1 MLLVTLT
8 EKSCLI
14 VIGDG
19 FATAMSADLIDLAT
33 SAEKFAACLRD
44 RPRRMWQLGLCEL
57 RLQI

>member
-19 FATAMSADLIDLAT
+19 FATAMSADLIALAT
-33 SAEKFAACLRD
+33 SAEKVCSLSTRQTEKDVAAG
-44 RPRRMWQLGLCEL
+44 PM
-57 RLQI
+57 